1 MKTLLLNPKIGRC
14 ETAFQ
19 NYLDEASAR
28 HPLPWR
34 ANLQGQEWVVF
45 ASDNALIAQYVDWA
59 QAQAAVNYAHDEFVS
74 DGIASR
80 L

>member
-19 NYLDEASAR
+19 NYLDKTVTH

-34 ANLQGQEWVVF
+34 ANLQGKEWVVV
-45 ASDNALIAQYVDWA
+45 ASDNALIAQCADWA
-59 QAQAAVNYAHDEFVS
+59 QAQATVNYAHDNFVS
-74 DGIASR
+74 DAIRNR